1 MAIVYKSTD
10 EIVAHLPGVVNAVHK
25 EGRKITKRARVIRGA
40 HFDQGQARIE
50 GNAHGIDYLISLV
63 DKAALSI
70 EFGRSEYTRDD
81 GVRIGGHAPLAI
93 IRRAAGL

>member
-1 MAIVYKSTD
+1 MATVYKHTD

-25 EGRKITKRARVIRGA
+25 EGRKITKRAKVIRGT
-40 HFDQGQARIE
+40 HFAQGEARIE

-70 EFGRSEYTRDD
+70 EFGRSEFTRDD
-81 GVRIGGHAPLAI
+81 GVRISGHPPLAI
-93 IRRAAGL
+93 LRRAAGL